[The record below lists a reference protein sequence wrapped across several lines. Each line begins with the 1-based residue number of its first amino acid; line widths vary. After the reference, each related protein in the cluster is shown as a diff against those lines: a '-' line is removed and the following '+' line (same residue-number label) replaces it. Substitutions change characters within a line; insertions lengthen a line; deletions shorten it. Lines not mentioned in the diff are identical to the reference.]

1 MSAFKYNSIG
11 SYNKKRSKQLGAR
24 IQITA
29 LGDCRIKVLLYLHWL
44 SIYGIIMIPKMII
57 SCSDNAMSH
66 IQREHEYLLYIFY
79 KPRV

>member
-44 SIYGIIMIPKMII
+44 SIYGIIMIPKTII
-57 SCSDNAMSH
+57 FCSDNAMSH